1 MGLSLRQKVGLE
13 LQRSLR
19 HNEAQLHPLRTLFWE
34 CTLRC
39 NMSCRHC
46 GSDCKVQPDVKDMP
60 AADFLRV
67 IDSITPHVDTHK
79 VFIIFTGGEALLRP
93 DLEEVGLE
101 LYRRE
106 YPWGVVTNGFLL
118 DERRL
123 QSLMASGMHSITVSL
138 DGFEEQHNWI
148 RRHPQSFEKATA
160 AIRLLAQQKDIL
172 WDVVTCVNPR
182 NYSHL
187 KEFREYLVSL
197 GVPAWRLF
205 SIFPMGRA
213 AGNPELQFT
222 DEQFRGLLDFIKECR
237 NTPSPLRGTP
247 PQERE
252 SQSAQTGSS
261 PVTAEEF
268 PFHRQDSS
276 PMTAGENSFHR
287 QDSSPMTAGENSFHR
302 QGSSPV
308 MAGADS
314 FHRQGSSPVTAG
326 ENSFHR
332 QGSSPVMV
340 GADSFHR
347 QGSSPLQG
355 EVAEGRRG
363 VINVSY
369 ACEGFLGEYEQKVR
383 DHFFHCRSGVDVAS
397 IRCDGA
403 ISGCTSV
410 RSHMDQ
416 GNIYKDDF
424 WDVWENRFQVMRDR
438 SWARKDQ
445 CASCKVWRYC
455 EGSGLHLYDD
465 EGRLLT
471 CHYNRLKK

>member
-1 MGLSLRQKVGLE
+1 MALSLRQKVGLE

-60 AADFLRV
+60 AADFLRA

-182 NYSHL
+182 NYPHL

-213 AGNPELQFT
+213 AGNPELQFS
-222 DEQFRGLLDFIKECR
+222 DEQFRGLLDFIRDCR
-237 NTPSPLRGTP
+237 EENTNALTHSRTDALTNPRTDALTHSRTD
-247 PQERE
+247 
-252 SQSAQTGSS
+252 A
-261 PVTAEEF
+261 F
-268 PFHRQDSS
+268 
-276 PMTAGENSFHR
+276 
-287 QDSSPMTAGENSFHR
+287 
-302 QGSSPV
+302 
-308 MAGADS
+308 
-314 FHRQGSSPVTAG
+314 
-326 ENSFHR
+326 
-332 QGSSPVMV
+332 
-340 GADSFHR
+340 
-347 QGSSPLQG
+347 
-355 EVAEGRRG
+355 
-363 VINVSY
+363 INVSY

>member
-19 HNEAQLHPLRTLFWE
+19 HNEAALHPLRTLFWE

-79 VFIIFTGGEALLRP
+79 VFVIFTGGEALLRS

-182 NYSHL
+182 NYPHL
-187 KEFREYLVSL
+187 KEFKEYLVSL

-213 AGNPELQFT
+213 AGNPELQFS

-237 NTPSPLRGTP
+237 NTPSP
-247 PQERE
+247 
-252 SQSAQTGSS
+252 
-261 PVTAEEF
+261 
-268 PFHRQDSS
+268 
-276 PMTAGENSFHR
+276 MTAGEL
-287 QDSSPMTAGENSFHR
+287 PFHR
-302 QGSSPV
+302 QGSSP
-308 MAGADS
+308 S
-314 FHRQGSSPVTAG
+314 
-326 ENSFHR
+326 
-332 QGSSPVMV
+332 
-340 GADSFHR
+340 
-347 QGSSPLQG
+347 QG

>member
-1 MGLSLRQKVGLE
+1 MSLSPRQRIGLE

-19 HNEAQLHPLRTLFWE
+19 HTNEQLHPLRTLFWE

-46 GSDCKVQPDVKDMP
+46 GSDCKVQPAVKDMP
-60 AADFLRV
+60 AGDFLRV

-106 YPWGVVTNGFLL
+106 YPWGLVTNGFLL

-123 QSLMASGMHSITVSL
+123 ESLLNSGLHSITVSL

-148 RRHPQSFEKATA
+148 RRHPQSFARATE
-160 AIRLLAQQKDIL
+160 AIRLLTLQSDIL

-182 NYSHL
+182 NYPHL
-187 KEFREYLVSL
+187 REFRDYLVSL

-213 AGNPELQFT
+213 AGIPDLQFT
-222 DEQFRGLLDFIKECR
+222 DEQFRGLLDFIVDCR
-237 NTPSPLRGTP
+237 TD
-247 PQERE
+247 
-252 SQSAQTGSS
+252 SA
-261 PVTAEEF
+261 PI
-268 PFHRQDSS
+268 H
-276 PMTAGENSFHR
+276 
-287 QDSSPMTAGENSFHR
+287 
-302 QGSSPV
+302 
-308 MAGADS
+308 
-314 FHRQGSSPVTAG
+314 
-326 ENSFHR
+326 
-332 QGSSPVMV
+332 
-340 GADSFHR
+340 
-347 QGSSPLQG
+347 
-355 EVAEGRRG
+355 
-363 VINVSY
+363 VSY
-369 ACEGFLGEYEQKVR
+369 ACEGFLGPYERQVR
-383 DHFFHCRSGVDVAS
+383 DHFFYCRSGVEVAS

-416 GNIYKDDF
+416 GNIYRDDF
-424 WDVWENRFQVMRDR
+424 WDVWQNRFQVMRDR
-438 SWARKDQ
+438 HWAKKDQ

-465 EGRLLT
+465 NGHLLT

>member
-1 MGLSLRQKVGLE
+1 MSLSIKQRVGLE
-13 LQRSLR
+13 LQRQLR
-19 HNEAQLHPLRTLFWE
+19 HTQAELHPLRTLFWE

-46 GSDCKVQPDVKDMP
+46 GSDYRVQPDVKDMP

-67 IDSITPHVDTHK
+67 IDSITPHVDPHK

-93 DLEEVGLE
+93 DLEQVGLE

-123 QSLMASGMHSITVSL
+123 DNLIASGMHSITVSL
-138 DGFEEQHNWI
+138 DGFEPEHNWI
-148 RRHPQSFEKATA
+148 RCHPQSFARATA

-182 NYSHL
+182 NYPTL
-187 KEFREYLVSL
+187 RRFKDYLVSL

-222 DEQFRGLLDFIKECR
+222 DGQFRGLLDFIRDCR
-237 NTPSPLRGTP
+237 EENTNALTHSRANALI
-247 PQERE
+247 
-252 SQSAQTGSS
+252 
-261 PVTAEEF
+261 
-268 PFHRQDSS
+268 D
-276 PMTAGENSFHR
+276 
-287 QDSSPMTAGENSFHR
+287 
-302 QGSSPV
+302 
-308 MAGADS
+308 
-314 FHRQGSSPVTAG
+314 
-326 ENSFHR
+326 
-332 QGSSPVMV
+332 
-340 GADSFHR
+340 
-347 QGSSPLQG
+347 
-355 EVAEGRRG
+355 
-363 VINVSY
+363 VSY

-438 SWARKDQ
+438 RWARKDQ
-445 CASCKVWRYC
+445 CATCKVWRYC

-465 EGRLLT
+465 NGRLLT
-471 CHYNRLKK
+471 CHYHRLQK